1 MILFPR
7 LIDGSVFAC
16 SHGKL
21 IAPSGAEEELKQ
33 KNSVLAV
40 IADMFFII

>member
-21 IAPSGAEEELKQ
+21 IAPSGDEEEVKKKIVFYQLLQ
-33 KNSVLAV
+33 ICFL
-40 IADMFFII
+40 